1 MTLPQRMKFG
11 IFLAPFHPVG
21 ENPTVSFERNL
32 ELIRWLDDLD
42 YDEVWVG
49 EHHSGGWETIASPEM
64 FLVAAA

>member
-42 YDEVWVG
+42 YCPICDGDNG
-49 EHHSGGWETIASPEM
+49 ETYLIESTTLDNWSG
-64 FLVAAA
+64 